1 MCFFGYTFTIHRM
14 SELWVFTPP
23 WTDWATKD
31 QPEVGVGSV
40 ESIQEGFRGDQWL
53 PDGGKVL
60 CIPFPPPHRLP
71 GGCSAAG
78 AESAGMSGQRG
89 DCINMCLW
97 NLIVLKLIFI
107 FLPRGIILNMVFY
120 TVDLATVLSAVL
132 FLPGFTRGTGETGE
146 QSEEVWSRDPPTAE
160 GVSPVSL
167 RFSQQRPEG
176 RQCKVIF
183 INCNRYTMY
192 LIWKL

>member
-31 QPEVGVGSV
+31 QPEVSAGSV
-40 ESIQEGFRGDQWL
+40 ESVQEGFRGDQWL

-132 FLPGFTRGTGETGE
+132 FLPSVKDL
-146 QSEEVWSRDPPTAE
+146 QEELEKQES
-160 GVSPVSL
+160 SL
-167 RFSQQRPEG
+167 RKFGAVTHQLLRECHPSVSDSLNNALKDVNARWSLLTVIG
-176 RQCKVIF
+176 IQCI
-183 INCNRYTMY
+183 
-192 LIWKL
+192 

>member
-89 DCINMCLW
+89 DCINTCLW
-97 NLIVLKLIFI
+97 NLVVMKLIFI

-132 FLPGFTRGTGETGE
+132 FLPSVKDL
-146 QSEEVWSRDPPTAE
+146 QEELEKQES
-160 GVSPVSL
+160 SL
-167 RFSQQRPEG
+167 RKFGAVTHQLLRECHPSVSDSLNNALKDVNARWSLLTVIG
-176 RQCKVIF
+176 IQCI
-183 INCNRYTMY
+183 
-192 LIWKL
+192 

>member
-31 QPEVGVGSV
+31 QPEVSAGSV
-40 ESIQEGFRGDQWL
+40 ESVQEGFRGDQWL

-97 NLIVLKLIFI
+97 NLVVMKLIFI

-132 FLPGFTRGTGETGE
+132 FLPSVKDL
-146 QSEEVWSRDPPTAE
+146 QEELEKQES
-160 GVSPVSL
+160 SL
-167 RFSQQRPEG
+167 RKFGAVTHQLLRECHPSVSDSLNNALKDVNARWSLLTVIG
-176 RQCKVIF
+176 IQCI
-183 INCNRYTMY
+183 
-192 LIWKL
+192 

>member
-1 MCFFGYTFTIHRM
+1 MCFFGYAFTVHRM
-14 SELWVFTPP
+14 SELCVFTPP

-31 QPEVGVGSV
+31 QPEVSAGSV

-132 FLPGFTRGTGETGE
+132 FLPSVKDL
-146 QSEEVWSRDPPTAE
+146 QEELEKQES
-160 GVSPVSL
+160 SL
-167 RFSQQRPEG
+167 RKFGAVTHQLLRECHPSVSDSLNNALKDVNARWSLLTVIG
-176 RQCKVIF
+176 IQCI
-183 INCNRYTMY
+183 
-192 LIWKL
+192 

>member
-31 QPEVGVGSV
+31 QPEVSAGSV

-89 DCINMCLW
+89 DCINTCLW
-97 NLIVLKLIFI
+97 NLVVMKLIFI

-132 FLPGFTRGTGETGE
+132 FLPSVKDL
-146 QSEEVWSRDPPTAE
+146 QEELEKQES
-160 GVSPVSL
+160 SL
-167 RFSQQRPEG
+167 RKFGAVTHQLLRECHPSVSDSLNNALKDVNARWSLLTVIG
-176 RQCKVIF
+176 IQCI
-183 INCNRYTMY
+183 
-192 LIWKL
+192 

>member
-31 QPEVGVGSV
+31 QPEVSAGSV

-132 FLPGFTRGTGETGE
+132 FLPSVKDL
-146 QSEEVWSRDPPTAE
+146 QEELEKQES
-160 GVSPVSL
+160 SL
-167 RFSQQRPEG
+167 RKFGAVTHQLLRECHPSVSDSLNNALKDVNARWSLLTVIG
-176 RQCKVIF
+176 IQCI
-183 INCNRYTMY
+183 
-192 LIWKL
+192 

>member
-1 MCFFGYTFTIHRM
+1 MCFFGYAFTVHRM
-14 SELWVFTPP
+14 SELCVFTPP

-31 QPEVGVGSV
+31 QPEVSAGSV

-78 AESAGMSGQRG
+78 AKSAGMSGQRG

-132 FLPGFTRGTGETGE
+132 FLPSVKDL
-146 QSEEVWSRDPPTAE
+146 QEELEKQES
-160 GVSPVSL
+160 SL
-167 RFSQQRPEG
+167 RKFGAVTHQLLRECHPSVSDSLNNALKDVNARWSLLTVIG
-176 RQCKVIF
+176 IQCI
-183 INCNRYTMY
+183 
-192 LIWKL
+192 

>member
-31 QPEVGVGSV
+31 QPEVSAGSV

-97 NLIVLKLIFI
+97 NLVVMKLIFI

-132 FLPGFTRGTGETGE
+132 FLPSVKDL
-146 QSEEVWSRDPPTAE
+146 QEELEKQES
-160 GVSPVSL
+160 SL
-167 RFSQQRPEG
+167 RKFGAVTHQLLRECHPSVSDSLNNALKDVNARWSLLTVIG
-176 RQCKVIF
+176 IQCI
-183 INCNRYTMY
+183 
-192 LIWKL
+192 

>member
-132 FLPGFTRGTGETGE
+132 FLPSVKDL
-146 QSEEVWSRDPPTAE
+146 QEELEKQES
-160 GVSPVSL
+160 SL
-167 RFSQQRPEG
+167 RKFGAVTHQLLRECHPSVSDSLNNALKDVNARWSLLTVIG
-176 RQCKVIF
+176 IQCI
-183 INCNRYTMY
+183 
-192 LIWKL
+192 